1 MTAQLDILRQDLVY
15 ALRQLRRSPGFTAV
29 AVLSLAIGIGANVT
43 IYSGARAFLQRPP
56 DAVRPAE
63 LVRVYRGAHS
73 PLPRDWF
80 LHFARNSRTLTDMIA
95 EDPMPLGLE
104 RGPGESERVY
114 ATVVSENYFRALG
127 VPPALGTVFAGE
139 PGDPVGAVVVL
150 SHAFWTS
157 RLGGDPGIV
166 GRTLRLNA
174 QPFTVVGVAREG
186 FQSSQFGWAPAV
198 FIPLSEQAR
207 LRGLAPGALAQSS
220 FYITGRRARGRTPEQ
235 VEAELLGLAA
245 TLPDAPLE
253 LTQPGAFRVERARG
267 ITAEVRTPAAV
278 VSAFLMAVVG
288 LVLLIACA
296 NLANLL
302 LARATVRRR
311 EVAIRL
317 ALGVSR
323 ARLVR
328 QLLTESVVVALVGG
342 AAGFGVAAY
351 LTRLLP
357 RLLPDV
363 PEVAFDLS
371 PDGRVLLF
379 AAVLAVVT
387 GLVFGLLP
395 ALQASRTD
403 IQGVLKADSP
413 GSGSRRSRLRSA
425 FLVAQVS
432 LATVLLVAAALF
444 LRGLGNAAGIDPG
457 FRSARVA
464 DLPIDL
470 SLRQY
475 DDERGRVY
483 YRELLERVRGL
494 AGVEAAALIGFVP
507 LSGSNSG
514 TGVAPATAD
523 PTDRS
528 AFRGTTFTPVA
539 PGYFAM
545 FGIPIIRGRAFED
558 GDREGVP
565 AVAIA
570 NESFAR
576 MMWPDAEAVGQ
587 RALFG
592 GDDVVTI
599 VGVVPDTKY
608 KSLGDQNE
616 PFLYLPSTQWY
627 QGAMVLQVRLAND
640 TPAERVAIRR
650 TVQALD
656 PGLPLPAITTMAHDM
671 GISLLPARLGAGL
684 LGAFGGLAL
693 LLASLG
699 VYGVT
704 AYLVG
709 QRTAEI
715 GIRTA
720 LGASAGNVLAL
731 VMRDTVRLVA
741 IGSALGLAGGI
752 GVGRIASGWLYGVGA
767 LDPLALGGAVAV
779 LLAVALLGTW
789 LPARRALAVDPIRAL
804 RSE

>member
-1 MTAQLDILRQDLVY
+1 VIAQLDILRQDLVY
-15 ALRQLRRSPGFTAV
+15 ALRQLRRNPGFAAV

-43 IYSGARAFLQRPP
+43 IYSIARTFLQRPP

-80 LHFARNSRTLTDMIA
+80 LHFSRHSQTLTDLIA
-95 EDPMPLGLE
+95 EDPMPLGFE
-104 RGPGESERVY
+104 SGTGESERVF
-114 ATVVSENYFRALG
+114 AAVVSENYFRALG
-127 VPPALGTVFAGE
+127 VPPALGSVFAGA

-150 SHAFWTS
+150 SHAFWMS
-157 RLGGDPGIV
+157 RLGGDAGVV
-166 GRTLRLNA
+166 GRTIRLND
-174 QPFTVVGVAREG
+174 QPFTVLGVAREG
-186 FQSSQFGWAPAV
+186 FRSSQLGWAPVV
-198 FIPLSEQAR
+198 FVPLSEQAR
-207 LRGLAPGALAQSS
+207 LRGVAPDALSQSS
-220 FYITGRRARGRTPEQ
+220 FYTTGRRARGRTPEQ
-235 VEAELLGLAA
+235 AEAEVLGLAA
-245 TLPDAPLE
+245 SLPDAPPE
-253 LTQPGAFRVERARG
+253 LAQPGAFRVEQARG
-267 ITAEVRTPAAV
+267 ITAEVRTPATI

-323 ARLVR
+323 GRLVR
-328 QLLTESVVVALVGG
+328 QLLTESVVVALLGG

-351 LTRLLP
+351 VTRLVP
-357 RLLPDV
+357 RLLP
-363 PEVAFDLS
+363 ETAELAFDLS
-371 PDGRVLLF
+371 PDGSVLLF
-379 AAVLAVVT
+379 AAGLAVAT
-387 GLVFGLLP
+387 GLLFGLLP
-395 ALQASRTD
+395 ALQASRGD
-403 IQGVLKADSP
+403 IQSVLKTDTP
-413 GSGSRRSRLRSA
+413 GAGSRRSRLRSA
-425 FLVAQVS
+425 FLVGQVS
-432 LATVLLVAAALF
+432 LATALLVAAALF
-444 LRGLGNAAGIDPG
+444 LRSLGNAAEIDPG

-475 DDERGRVY
+475 DDQRGRVF
-483 YRELLERVRGL
+483 YRELLDRVRGL
-494 AGVEAAALIGFVP
+494 AGVEAATLIGFVP

-514 TGVAPATAD
+514 TGVAPAAAD

-545 FGIPIIRGRAFED
+545 FGIPILRGRAFD
-558 GDREGVP
+558 AGDREGGP

-576 MMWPDAEAVGQ
+576 MMWPDDQPVGQ
-587 RALFG
+587 QVRFG
-592 GDDVVTI
+592 GEDVVTV

-608 KSLGDQNE
+608 KSLADRDE
-616 PFLYLPSTQWY
+616 PFLYIPSTQSY
-627 QGAMVLQVRLAND
+627 RAALVLQVRLAND
-640 TPAERVAIRR
+640 TPAERAAVRR

-656 PGLPLPAITTMAHDM
+656 PALPLPAITTMADDM
-671 GISLLPARLGAGL
+671 RISLLPARLGAGL
-684 LGAFGGLAL
+684 LGAFGALAL
-693 LLASLG
+693 FLSSLG

-720 LGASAGNVLAL
+720 LGATAGNVLAL
-731 VMRDTVRLVA
+731 VMRDTLRLVA
-741 IGSALGLAGGI
+741 IGSGLGLAGGI
-752 GVGRIASGWLYGVGA
+752 GIGRIASSWLYGVGA
-767 LDPLALGGAVAV
+767 LDPFAMGGAVAA
-779 LLAVALLGTW
+779 LLTVTLLGTW